1 MKHFILLV
9 LFAGFSALSLSAQN
23 IAPSPAGKTIQTVGL
38 TEITVEYSRPGLK
51 GRAALS
57 DGSALA
63 PLGKLWRTGANAATK
78 ITFDKDVKVGGQ
90 AVAAGSY
97 AILTIPGASEW
108 TVNLYPY
115 EAGSW
120 RSYSEAKPAVSAK
133 AGAATM
139 DSPIETFM
147 ITFDEI
153 KDDSAVLI
161 MGWSNV
167 VAGLPIMV
175 NN

>member
-1 MKHFILLV
+1 MKHIFLLV
-9 LFAGFSALSLSAQN
+9 LFAGFSAFSLSAQKV
-23 IAPSPAGKTIQTVGL
+23 APSPAGTTIQTVGL

-57 DGSALA
+57 EGSALA

-78 ITFDKDVKVGGQ
+78 ITFDKDVKVAGQ

-97 AILTIPGASEW
+97 ALLTIPGASEW

-115 EAGSW
+115 EASSW
-120 RSYSEAKPAVSAK
+120 RSYSEADPAVSAK

-153 KDDSAVLI
+153 KDNSAVLI
-161 MGWSNV
+161 MGWSTTI
-167 VAGLPIMV
+167 AALPIEV
-175 NN
+175 N